1 MKFCK
6 SFMMIMF
13 TSLIATGA
21 AHAET
26 PPKKSRDFRGN
37 YETLVK
43 DQHASPE
50 MAECIATG
58 YDLVKKSKKF
68 DRLGFTQED
77 IGKAKVDRKPGKFS
91 ARDHT
96 KVSTVIAV
104 SGEARPRTDSTNWA
118 DITLRCGISK
128 KGKVKAIEIKT
139 SAD

>member
-1 MKFCK
+1 MKFDK
-6 SFMMIMF
+6 LLAMSVFASI
-13 TSLIATGA
+13 IAAGA

-26 PPKKSRDFRGN
+26 PPKKSKDFKGN

-77 IGKAKVDRKPGKFS
+77 IGKAKVDKKASKFS
-91 ARDHT
+91 DKDHT
-96 KVSTVIAV
+96 EVSTVIAV
-104 SGEARPRTDSTNWA
+104 PGEARPRTDSTNWA
-118 DITLRCGISK
+118 DITLRCGMA
-128 KGKVKAIEIKT
+128 KGKIKAVEIR
-139 SAD
+139 SAAN